1 MISKRPIS
9 LLETQ
14 LEIENMSGSDGQSPG
29 YLSLEDALDLHLCMS
44 FNFIG
49 ATTSKERFNPFK
61 AYCEQRELLG

>member
-1 MISKRPIS
+1 M
-9 LLETQ
+9 
-14 LEIENMSGSDGQSPG
+14 ENMGGPDGQSPG

-61 AYCEQRELLG
+61 AYCEQREL